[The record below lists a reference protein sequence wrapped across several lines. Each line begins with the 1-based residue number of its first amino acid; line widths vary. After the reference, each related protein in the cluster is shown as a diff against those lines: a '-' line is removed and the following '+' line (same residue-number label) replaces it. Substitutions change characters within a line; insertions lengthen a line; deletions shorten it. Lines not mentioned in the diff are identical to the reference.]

1 MKLVNYNC
9 TNCDYSEEKLFSR
22 EEKIP
27 NTLDNKCPICNG
39 QLKKFNFKNNSQ
51 RVFVNDP
58 QK

>member
-22 EEKIP
+22 EEIIL
-27 NTLDNKCPICNG
+27 NTLENNCPICG
-39 QLKKFNFKNNSQ
+39 KSLEIFNFKNNSQ